1 MLKDNEYLKIA
12 VTDTPIVTVD
22 LLIECIQSL
31 KLRKAAGHD
40 NISNEHLV
48 FSNNDFVVHTCL
60 LFTAMLKHS
69 WVPTNFKFGL
79 IKPVLKDKHG
89 DITSIDMYR
98 GITLTPVLSKRFES
112 VLFAW

>member
-1 MLKDNEYLKIA
+1 LLKDNEYLKIA

-69 WVPTNFKFGL
+69 WVPTNLAARNG
-79 IKPVLKDKHG
+79 
-89 DITSIDMYR
+89 S
-98 GITLTPVLSKRFES
+98 
-112 VLFAW
+112 